1 MRKPGFIMQK
11 IKRSKEMKTIE
22 EFTKELSNGVLSVLP
37 TKLSAELKLN
47 PVSVTKVND
56 QEYHGISFVLED
68 PGMSPMYYVDDMYEE
83 YNKGRNMNELIV
95 ELAQSYLMSLVR
107 PDRRPLE
114 LKYDEAKNHLAFRVL
129 DIRRNVKY
137 LEKVPYIN
145 LGFDLALVPDIRM
158 DDGNGGLW
166 RTAVQHDMFKDMDD
180 QEMFDYALKHARSV
194 DPPLLTATWGKSPD
208 SEEVVNLLDIDD
220 CIRDIDKEVF
230 YVLTNSH
237 NLLGASVMF
246 YPGVQED
253 VARVLGESYYAI
265 PSSINEFLIIPL
277 SSGVE
282 YEYLRDLLEEAN
294 DEKTEP
300 GEVLTDKVFFYDKE
314 TQVFGPWEDMEHLP
328 QLKS

>member
-1 MRKPGFIMQK
+1 
-11 IKRSKEMKTIE
+11 
-22 EFTKELSNGVLSVLP
+22 
-37 TKLSAELKLN
+37 
-47 PVSVTKVND
+47 
-56 QEYHGISFVLED
+56 
-68 PGMSPMYYVDDMYEE
+68 
-83 YNKGRNMNELIV
+83 
-95 ELAQSYLMSLVR
+95 
-107 PDRRPLE
+107 
-114 LKYDEAKNHLAFRVL
+114 
-129 DIRRNVKY
+129 
-137 LEKVPYIN
+137 
-145 LGFDLALVPDIRM
+145 
-158 DDGNGGLW
+158 
-166 RTAVQHDMFKDMDD
+166 MFKDMDD

-194 DPPLLTATWGKSPD
+194 DPPLLTATWGKNPD
-208 SEEVVNLLDIDD
+208 SEEVVNLLDIED

-277 SSGVE
+277 SAGVE